1 LLPHLADDLA
11 KMVSFDLNTGAL
23 DEVVCGLK
31 WEWETHIPEPSFP
44 LFFVFR
50 RSDIMPPIQLCASSC
65 ANMLIRYSVDVL
77 ALWVTRRA

>member
-1 LLPHLADDLA
+1 MESEFSQREPRPITWAEQRRLLPHLADDLA

-44 LFFVFR
+44 LFFVFQ
-50 RSDIMPPIQLCASSC
+50 RSDIMPPILSHADC
-65 ANMLIRYSVDVL
+65 
-77 ALWVTRRA
+77 